1 MPIIFG
7 TTYLYLYTPSYT
19 CMRNNIIESL
29 KSIGIPNENIETL
42 YWVIV
47 TIGIILLFYCC
58 RVVSRRMIVPLI
70 RKVTRR
76 TKSQWDDI
84 LLNDDTIVAAF
95 KLIPAI
101 IIAATLPFLAENK
114 EGTAYILTESFCNI
128 YLVIVSVQLVCTIL
142 SSVNQLFNKAEK
154 TKNHTLQGVFQMLKI
169 AAICIGAI
177 IIFSIMLDSNP
188 TKILAGLGAS
198 AAVLMLVFKDSI
210 MGLVAGVQL
219 SANDMLRPGDW
230 ITMPKYN
237 ADGFVIDVNLTTI
250 KVQNWDKT
258 IITIPPYALISES
271 FQNWRGMW
279 DSGGRRIK
287 RSILLDMNSI
297 RFCSDSQLKMFAEKG
312 YITEEINCNGPVVN
326 LTVFRTW
333 LERWLG
339 NHPGVNSEMIFMV
352 RQLEPTPKGLPL
364 ELYFFFNGT
373 NWVPYEHLQS
383 EIFEYLFA
391 LLPEFG
397 LKAFQSPAGNDFNN
411 AEGRIP
417 RHLF

>member
-1 MPIIFG
+1 
-7 TTYLYLYTPSYT
+7 
-19 CMRNNIIESL
+19 MRNSLIEIL
-29 KSIGIPNENIETL
+29 RRAGIPNESLETL
-42 YWVIV
+42 YW
-47 TIGIILLFYCC
+47 IIITVAIIMLFYCSQ
-58 RVVSRRMIVPLI
+58 VISRRIFVPLI
-70 RKVTRR
+70 RKVTRK

-84 LLNDDTIVAAF
+84 LLSDSAITTAF
-95 KLIPAI
+95 KLFPAI
-101 IIAATLPFLAENK
+101 IITAMLPFLAENK
-114 EGTAYILTESFCNI
+114 ESTIYTITENFCNI
-128 YLVIVSVQLVCTIL
+128 YLVVVSVQLVCTIL
-142 SSVNQLFNKAEK
+142 SSVNQLFSQAEK

-169 AAICIGAI
+169 AAICVGAI

-230 ITMPKYN
+230 ITMPKYD
-237 ADGFVIDVNLTTI
+237 ADGFVIEVNLTTI

-287 RSILLDMNSI
+287 RSILIDMNSI
-297 RFCSDSQLKMFAEKG
+297 RFCSESQLKSFAEKG
-312 YITEEINCNGPVVN
+312 YITEEINCNEPVVN

-333 LERWLG
+333 LEKWLS
-339 NHPGVNSEMIFMV
+339 NHPKVNSEMIFMV
-352 RQLEPTPKGLPL
+352 RQLEPTSKGLPL
-364 ELYFFFNGT
+364 ELYFFFNGI

-397 LKAFQSPAGNDFNN
+397 LKAFQSPAGNDFTHS
-411 AEGRIP
+411 EGRIP

>member
-1 MPIIFG
+1 
-7 TTYLYLYTPSYT
+7 
-19 CMRNNIIESL
+19 MRNSLIESL
-29 KSIGIPNENIETL
+29 KSMGIPNENIETL
-42 YWVIV
+42 YWVVIA
-47 TIGIILLFYCC
+47 IGIILLFYCS
-58 RVVSRRMIVPLI
+58 RVISRNIIVPLI
-70 RKVTRR
+70 RKVTRK

-84 LLNDDTIVAAF
+84 LLSDKVLLTAF

-101 IIAATLPFLAENK
+101 ILTAMLPFLADSK
-114 EGTAYILTESFCNI
+114 ESTAYTITDNLCSI
-128 YLVIVSVQLVCTIL
+128 YLVIVSVQLVCAIL
-142 SSVNQLFNKAEK
+142 SSVNHLFNKAEK

-188 TKILAGLGAS
+188 TNILAGLGAS

-230 ITMPKYN
+230 ITMPKYD
-237 ADGFVIDVNLTTI
+237 ADGFVVEVNLTTI

-297 RFCSDSQLKMFAEKG
+297 RFCDENQLKMFAEKG
-312 YITEEINCNGPVVN
+312 YLTDEINSSEPVVN

-333 LERWLG
+333 LEKWLG
-339 NHPGVNSEMIFMV
+339 NHPKVNSEMTFMV

-397 LKAFQSPAGNDFNN
+397 LKSFQSPAGLDFNN
-411 AEGRIP
+411 NERRIP